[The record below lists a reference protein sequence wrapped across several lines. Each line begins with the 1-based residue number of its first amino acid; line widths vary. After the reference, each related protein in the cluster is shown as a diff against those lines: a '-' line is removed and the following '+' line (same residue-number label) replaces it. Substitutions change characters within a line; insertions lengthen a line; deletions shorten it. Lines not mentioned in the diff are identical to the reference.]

1 MSHEYF
7 KENLEAIKAESQI
20 KQMEKDLMYQNMI
33 SEGKRKKEDWKLM
46 MGLYDFSQTS
56 DTLKD
61 TEQEEKN
68 LEQDNT

>member
-68 LEQDNT
+68 PRTR

>member
-46 MGLYDFSQTS
+46 M
-56 DTLKD
+56 
-61 TEQEEKN
+61 
-68 LEQDNT
+68 

>member
-61 TEQEEKN
+61 TEQEEKSPR
-68 LEQDNT
+68 TR

>member
-1 MSHEYF
+1 MSDEYF

-61 TEQEEKN
+61 TEQEEKKS
-68 LEQDNT
+68 

>member
-1 MSHEYF
+1 
-7 KENLEAIKAESQI
+7 
-20 KQMEKDLMYQNMI
+20 MYQNMI

>member
-20 KQMEKDLMYQNMI
+20 KQMKKDLMYQNMI

-61 TEQEEKN
+61 TEQEEKKPR
-68 LEQDNT
+68 TR

>member
-61 TEQEEKN
+61 TEQEEKKPR
-68 LEQDNT
+68 TR